1 MNSFLPLF
9 FYRGDILSGFAL
21 LFAESPPV
29 LCFFRVNSFF
39 ELLLFTFIF
48 FAAWAAYLFLFMSA
62 GRFFNFPGQKS
73 KSEKIIRFFGFLY
86 CQHLRHIDL
95 FHRLRRGKSC
105 LYHCLTAR
113 HIRFYGIKQCFR
125 DLRIARSQRYH
136 RRRK

>member
-9 FYRGDILSGFAL
+9 FLPGRYTLSVL
-21 LFAESPPV
+21 LFFLQRVLQFSAFSESISFLNYFYIFCG
-29 LCFFRVNSFF
+29 LCRVPFFVHVCG
-39 ELLLFTFIF
+39 
-48 FAAWAAYLFLFMSA
+48 A
-62 GRFFNFPGQKS
+62 FFNFPGQKS
-73 KSEKIIRFFGFLY
+73 KSEKIIRFFCFLY

-105 LYHCLTAR
+105 LYHSLTAR

-125 DLRIARSQRYH
+125 DLRIAGSQRYH

>member
-21 LFAESPPV
+21 LFAESPPI
-29 LCFFRVNSFF
+29 LCFFRVNFFF
-39 ELLLFTFIF
+39 ELLLYFCGLCRVPF
-48 FAAWAAYLFLFMSA
+48 FVHVCGA
-62 GRFFNFPGQKS
+62 FFDFPGQKS
-73 KSEKIIRFFGFLY
+73 KSEKIIRFFCFLF
-86 CQHLRHIDL
+86 CQHLRHIDF

-105 LYHCLTAR
+105 LYHSLTAR

-125 DLRIARSQRYH
+125 DLRIAGSQRYH